1 MTVIKDTEI
10 MPRVWVV
17 NFAGHNHSKAET
29 YGELRF
35 ITKGYVS
42 LGSMDRVL
50 FEVVESIAQTEPDDF
65 MLPCGLLILNVIAS
79 AAWLHRH
86 GVMRVLIWD
95 KKGPTYREVEYTGEH
110 LDYLLR
116 HLSAPKVHEE
126 TD

>member
-79 AAWLHRH
+79 AACLHRH